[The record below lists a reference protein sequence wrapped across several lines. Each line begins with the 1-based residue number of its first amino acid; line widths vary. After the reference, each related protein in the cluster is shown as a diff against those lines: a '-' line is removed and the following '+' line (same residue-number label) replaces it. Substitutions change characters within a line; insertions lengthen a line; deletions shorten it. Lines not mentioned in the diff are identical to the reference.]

1 MSWNHQLVM
10 DWHFDTTSFSWH
22 CYLAANNN
30 CYAGGT
36 KDMGGKRESFPIL
49 KMDGFIANNPNRNH
63 FLHSNMT
70 ERGAYLTHP
79 ATNGNI
85 KERFA
90 TNTRVDQVIFPPWPV
105 DPRSLEVTISNHLS
119 ERVAFSLT
127 IPKRSRLESPGTV
140 FWVSIFFLIFF
151 GSLWYPKMFQ
161 LPRSLRVFA
170 SRRWMTSPS
179 GFFRP
184 TRSNKTLL
192 ILLMAEIPNNHL
204 GCKKI

>member
-10 DWHFDTTSFSWH
+10 DWHFDTTSSSWH

-36 KDMGGKRESFPIL
+36 KDMGGKGESFPIL

-105 DPRSLEVTISNHLS
+105 DATIVGGHYFQPF
-119 ERVAFSLT
+119 EWKAT
-127 IPKRSRLESPGTV
+127 WTHSPGPKKVTAEKSRGIV
-140 FWVSIFFLIFF
+140 LFVSIFF

-179 GFFRP
+179 SFFRP
-184 TRSNKTLL
+184 ARSNKTLL